1 VLREDGR
8 DNAELRK
15 CRITRNINKYAEGS
29 CLITLGHTRVHC
41 TASVEDRQPGFL
53 RDTSEGWVTA
63 EYSML
68 PRATTERTRRAADR
82 GVSGRTHEIQR
93 LIGRSLRAVTDT
105 GLLGPL
111 TIQLDCDVL
120 QADGGTR
127 TASITGAWV
136 ALADACRWVMDRGR
150 AKRWPLT
157 DQVGAISVGVVAGE
171 VLSDLAYS
179 EDSRAGVDMNLV
191 MTGDGRLIEVQGT
204 AEGAP
209 FTDAQ
214 LMEMI
219 TIGREGLQS
228 LFELQREVL
237 GDVLP

>member
-1 VLREDGR
+1 MREDGR
-8 DNAELRK
+8 DNAELRP

-29 CLITLGHTRVHC
+29 CLITLGQTRVHC
-41 TASVEDRQPGFL
+41 TASVEDSQPSFL
-53 RDTSEGWVTA
+53 RDTDEGWVTS

-68 PRATTERTRRAADR
+68 PRATAERMRRESDR

-105 GLLGPL
+105 KLLGPL

-136 ALADACRWVMDRGR
+136 ALADACRWLMDRGR
-150 AKRWPLT
+150 VKRWPLT
-157 DQVGAISVGVVAGE
+157 NQVGAISVGIVAGE
-171 VLSDLAYS
+171 VLLDLAYS
-179 EDSRAGVDMNLV
+179 EDARAAVDMNLV

-219 TIGREGLQS
+219 ALGRKGLAV

-237 GDVLP
+237 AGVLP

>member
-1 VLREDGR
+1 MLREDGR

-68 PRATTERTRRAADR
+68 PRATAERTRRAADR

-150 AKRWPLT
+150 VKRWPLT